1 MRNRADARPMVEKV
15 PGVGTATAVD
25 SQHTRTVAAASLAAS
40 ATAIRKWLES
50 DGKEDLADL
59 MSRAFDALRA
69 EFAA

>member
-1 MRNRADARPMVEKV
+1 MVENSL
-15 PGVGTATAVD
+15 GVGTASAVD

-40 ATAIRKWLES
+40 ASAIRKWLES

-69 EFAA
+69 ELVA